1 MLFSSVKMPN
11 GWRIAKGPERARA
24 LKAAK
29 IFGEVNEASQSYA
42 VSFGANAGLVLP
54 QK

>member
-1 MLFSSVKMPN
+1 MPN
-11 GWRIAKGPERARA
+11 GWRIAKGRERARA
-24 LKAAK
+24 LKATK

-42 VSFGANAGLVLP
+42 VSFGTNAGLVLP